1 MDTMQRIRN
10 AYKMARDYP
19 SLMSMLI
26 DIGVASYTVDVA
38 TSTVLYRMP
47 EGENIIHVSD
57 VVPRE
62 IARSFNKKQVTQAI
76 KDKREDKIDYP
87 VFMTELAKS
96 GVRFYEATLIGV
108 SKKVTYIGPDGH
120 FEEKIPL

>member
-87 VFMTELAKS
+87 VFMNELAKS
-96 GVRFYEATLIGV
+96 GVRFYEATLNGT
-108 SKKVTYIGPDGH
+108 SKKVTYIGPDDH
-120 FEEKIPL
+120 FEEKVIL

>member
-19 SLMSMLI
+19 SLMLMLI
-26 DIGVASYTVDVA
+26 DIGIDSYTVDVA
-38 TSTVLYRMP
+38 TSTILYRMP

-62 IARSFNKKQVTQAI
+62 IARNFNKKMVMQAI
-76 KDKREDKIDYP
+76 KDKREDKSDYP
-87 VFMTELAKS
+87 VFMSDLAKA
-96 GVRFYEATLIGV
+96 GVRFYEATLHGAT
-108 SKKVTYIGPDGH
+108 KRVTYIGPDGH
-120 FEEKIPL
+120 YEEKIPL